1 MPILPLTVVD
11 QIRLWEMERNR
22 LKDEK
27 GYLYHEFAR
36 AEDFQEV
43 LNYARQF
50 DVVIW
55 SNVKKRMLIVTM
67 EGHHK
72 VRAYIKR
79 RIGNRQNNM
88 QNRQQQQQQQ
98 QQQPQQQRH

>member
-43 LNYARQF
+43 LNYAKQY
-50 DVVIW
+50 DVVLW
-55 SNVKKRMLIVTM
+55 SNVKKRILIVTM

-72 VRAYIKR
+72 VRAYIKK
-79 RIGNRQNNM
+79 RISSK
-88 QNRQQQQQQQ
+88 QQQMAH
-98 QQQPQQQRH
+98 QQRH

>member
-27 GYLYHEFAR
+27 SYIYHEFAR

-43 LNYARQF
+43 LNYAKQF

-55 SNVKKRMLIVTM
+55 SNVKKRMLVVTV

-72 VRAYIKR
+72 VRDYIKR
-79 RIGNRQNNM
+79 RIGSRQSNN
-88 QNRQQQQQQQ
+88 NRQQQ
-98 QQQPQQQRH
+98 RH